1 MDSSESVLIGVLFV
15 NLKMP
20 LSPSTTTK
28 TRCRP
33 LGSKVATT
41 RPLDLGTLLLQSV
54 LNKLLPFR
62 LHPQS
67 LTWNLKILISKR
79 NLLFQ
84 GMIFRFHLKLQ
95 GCKFVSTLCPFF
107 ETHLLGN
114 DETPLWWSKQTVE
127 GICQQNVISVLI
139 FVSLKSRVSA
149 GTVFFEG
156 FRKKNVFPSSSQP
169 EKWEDFDF
177 HQRLGIGVSIQN
189 NMIFYSNTLSDI
201 VGYCMIY
208 MKAVHS
214 IQLSKP

>member
-1 MDSSESVLIGVLFV
+1 MEPENDG
-15 NLKMP
+15 
-20 LSPSTTTK
+20 
-28 TRCRP
+28 
-33 LGSKVATT
+33 
-41 RPLDLGTLLLQSV
+41 
-54 LNKLLPFR
+54 
-62 LHPQS
+62 
-67 LTWNLKILISKR
+67 SKR

-114 DETPLWWSKQTVE
+114 DETTLWWSKQTVE

-149 GTVFFEG
+149 GTVFFWG
-156 FRKKNVFPSSSQP
+156 IP
-169 EKWEDFDF
+169 EKKRIPKLITAWKAG
-177 HQRLGIGVSIQN
+177 RLRLPPAARYTCKYTK
-189 NMIFYSNTLSDI
+189 NMRFYSNTLSDI